1 MTIDETLPQA
11 TRHSLVDTAITLLR
25 AQIEG
30 GAWKVGERIPKELEL
45 AEMLRVGRNT
55 VREAIRVLSH
65 AEVLEVRQGDGTYV
79 LTNLD
84 PTNVM
89 RRVNRSSLREHLELR
104 TILETEA
111 ARLAAQHRT
120 KSDVVQLRRLLKARG
135 EQPQHQFID
144 AFAEADTAFHYAI
157 ARMSGNSALSEL
169 YRYFSHSVRENILS
183 VIDRKDLPEPDL
195 LSHQAIVDAIE
206 NQDSS
211 GAAAAVQAV
220 VAPIIVAL
228 GNHKD

>member
-1 MTIDETLPQA
+1 M
-11 TRHSLVDTAITLLR
+11 
-25 AQIEG
+25 
-30 GAWKVGERIPKELEL
+30 
-45 AEMLRVGRNT
+45 
-55 VREAIRVLSH
+55 
-65 AEVLEVRQGDGTYV
+65 
-79 LTNLD
+79 
-84 PTNVM
+84 
-89 RRVNRSSLREHLELR
+89 
-104 TILETEA
+104 
-111 ARLAAQHRT
+111 
-120 KSDVVQLRRLLKARG
+120 QLRRLLKARG
-135 EQPQHQFID
+135 EQPQHQSID